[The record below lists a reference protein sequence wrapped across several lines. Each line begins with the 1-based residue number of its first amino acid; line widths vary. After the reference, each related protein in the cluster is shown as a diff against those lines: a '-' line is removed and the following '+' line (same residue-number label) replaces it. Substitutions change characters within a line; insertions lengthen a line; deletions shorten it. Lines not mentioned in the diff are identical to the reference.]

1 MSDPTGP
8 TLLLDG
14 FMGTHWRLGLMAR
27 NLERWG
33 VRAEIFRYDAS
44 GRTPIGIAARRLA
57 RRIADIDRPVNL
69 VGYSM
74 GGLVVRQTIAMRPRL
89 PVRRAAFL
97 NTPHHGTIMARLL
110 PLPAAL
116 QMRPGSR
123 FLRRLDQA
131 TWQTPSFL
139 AWCAGDLMVL
149 PNSSAIW
156 DPAQRTVCSRIP
168 AHVWALF
175 SPALHRTLAQ
185 FLLSEDNGPGARP
198 RIGFLA
204 SHGGSNMQA
213 ILDACRDGRLPADPA
228 VLICNNPDAQAIARA
243 RAADVPSF
251 VLNAKTHPDEAALDA
266 AIRDT
271 LQRHRVDWVALAG
284 YMKKIGPATL
294 GAFHHRILN
303 IHPALLPKFGGAGMF
318 GAHVHR
324 AVIAAGETTSGAT
337 IHLVD
342 SDYDRGPILAQ
353 AEVPVLPDDTP
364 ESLAARVLQTEHR
377 LYPDT
382 LRKLILGEITIP
394 FLREKPAP
402 PKSA

>member
-1 MSDPTGP
+1 MSDTVGQ

-27 NLERWG
+27 NLERLG
-33 VRAEIFRYDAS
+33 VRAEIFRYDSS
-44 GRTPIGIAARRLA
+44 GRTPIGITARGLV
-57 RRIADIDRPVNL
+57 RRVAEIDRPVNL

-74 GGLVVRQTIAMRPRL
+74 GGLVVRRAITMRPDL

-97 NTPHHGTIMARLL
+97 NTPHHGTIMANLL
-110 PLPAAL
+110 PLPATL

-123 FLRRLDQA
+123 FLRRLGEA
-131 TWQTPSFL
+131 PWQTPAFL

-156 DPAQRTVCSRIP
+156 GSARQTVCSWVP
-168 AHVWALF
+168 AHIWALF
-175 SPALHRTLAQ
+175 SPALHRALAQ
-185 FLLSEDNGPGARP
+185 FLLAEDQGPGAKP

-213 ILDACRDGRLPADPA
+213 ILDAMRAGRLPADPA
-228 VLICNNPDAQAIARA
+228 ALICNNPDAQAIERA
-243 RAADVPSF
+243 RAAGIPAIVI
-251 VLNAKTHPDEAALDA
+251 NAKTHPDEASLDA
-266 AIRDT
+266 AIRDA
-271 LQRHRVDWVALAG
+271 LQQHRADWVALAG

-294 GAFHHRILN
+294 AAFPRRILN
-303 IHPALLPKFGGAGMF
+303 IHPALLPKFGGPGMF
-318 GAHVHR
+318 GIHVHR

-342 SDYDRGPILAQ
+342 SEYDRGPILAQ
-353 AEVPVLPDDTP
+353 AQVPVFPGDTP
-364 ESLAARVLQTEHR
+364 ESLAARVLQQEHR

-382 LRKLILGEITIP
+382 LRRLILGE
-394 FLREKPAP
+394 LPAT
-402 PKSA
+402 

>member
-1 MSDPTGP
+1 MAYLSPMSDSPGP

-27 NLERWG
+27 NLEG
-33 VRAEIFRYDAS
+33 FGIRAEIFRYDTS
-44 GRTPIGIAARRLA
+44 GRIPIGVSARRLA

-74 GGLVVRQTIAMRPRL
+74 GGLVVRKTIAARPDL
-89 PVRRAAFL
+89 PIRKAAFL
-97 NTPHHGTIMARLL
+97 NTPHHGTVVANLL
-110 PLPAAL
+110 PLPATL

-123 FLRRLDQA
+123 FLQRLA
-131 TWQTPSFL
+131 KAPCPAPTFL

-149 PNSSAIW
+149 PNSNAMW
-156 DPAQRTVCSRIP
+156 DAARHTVCSWVP

-185 FLLSEDNGPGARP
+185 FLLSEDDGPGARP

-213 ILDACRDGRLPADPA
+213 ILDACRSGRLPADPA
-228 VLICNNPDAQAIARA
+228 ALICNNPDAAAIARA
-243 RAADVPSF
+243 RAAGIPAI
-251 VLNAKTHPDEAALDA
+251 VLNARTHPDEATLDA
-266 AIRDT
+266 AIRDA
-271 LQRHRVDWVALAG
+271 LLAHRADWVALAG

-294 GAFHHRILN
+294 AAFPRRILN
-303 IHPALLPKFGGAGMF
+303 IHPALLPKFGGPGMY
-318 GAHVHR
+318 GIRVHQ
-324 AVIAAGETTSGAT
+324 AVIAAGETASGAT

-342 SDYDRGPILAQ
+342 SEYDRGPILAQ
-353 AEVPVLPDDTP
+353 AKVPVLPEDTP
-364 ESLAARVLQTEHR
+364 ESLAARVLQTEHL

-382 LRKLILGEITIP
+382 LRRLILGEIPIP
-394 FLREKPAP
+394 
-402 PKSA
+402 